1 MQRLGP
7 ALRQLEL
14 AILTQGSSN
23 PRGNLS
29 ALQQLGSLER
39 AAAALAPTDPGAPD
53 KVLVLTGFPCIEAGP
68 VHQETDGIAGAIA
81 IARQLGPGRA
91 TIAIEHQAAF
101 VVEEALR
108 RIPGESQIEVLR
120 LPAGAAEGR
129 AGDDDW
135 RRGLDAVGEYQLVCI
150 EKAGPSADG
159 LFRTMRARDISPLC
173 APEEVLNEIWG
184 RAAAPVIAIG
194 DGGNELGLGAVAP
207 GIREHIPLGNEIA
220 CAERF
225 SADICVLCNVSNVGG
240 YALSLAV
247 DAMQQATGQGASS
260 GRLPNAAS
268 EQAIADV
275 LQELGVGDGVSQSY
289 EIQSVDG
296 IGISE
301 HIDFLHQMHAM
312 MGRQEDGPI

>member
-81 IARQLGPGRA
+81 IARQLGPKRA
-91 TIAIEHQAAF
+91 TIAIEHEAAF

-108 RIPGESQIEVLR
+108 RIPSSCQIEVLR
-120 LPAGAAEGR
+120 LPAGAAKDH
-129 AGDDDW
+129 AGDDEW
-135 RRGLDAVGEYQLVCI
+135 RRGLDALGEYQLVCI
-150 EKAGPSADG
+150 EKAGPSSDG

-173 APEEVLNEIWG
+173 APEEVLNEIWA
-184 RAAAPVIAIG
+184 RAAAPVVAIG

-247 DAMQQATGQGASS
+247 DAVQHATGQGPSS
-260 GRLPNAAS
+260 GRLPDAAS

-301 HIDFLHQMHAM
+301 HIDFLREMHAM
-312 MGRQEDGPI
+312 MGRQDDGTI